1 MVNGFSFFK
10 YERVVKLHFT
20 TENYNLFEQ
29 KAVARGLTFEKFLAK
44 RDYIIYNALARKF
57 STDQQAIA
65 FLVANYAYKND
76 NPIHNIASSDR
87 NYVIWTKRK
96 QSMTNTF
103 REDLDKIALYLEQKN
118 LSTDILF
125 DSKGKIPEL
134 FKIYLSGNVTIET
147 MYLINKLYPYVE
159 EWKKEHSLIWGKE
172 FLLIQKLDRF
182 IKFDEET
189 LRNIYINTLQAD

>member
-1 MVNGFSFFK
+1 MVNGFTFFK
-10 YERVVKLHFT
+10 YDRVVKLHFT
-20 TENYNLFEQ
+20 TEQYNLFDQ
-29 KAVARGLTFEKFLAK
+29 KAVSKGLTFEKFLAK
-44 RDYIIYNALARKF
+44 RDYNVYNALSRKF
-57 STDQQAIA
+57 LTDQHAIA
-65 FLVANYAYKND
+65 FLVANYVYKND

-118 LSTDILF
+118 LLVDVLF

-159 EWKKEHSLIWGKE
+159 GWKKEHSLIWGKE
-172 FLLIQKLDRF
+172 FLLIEKLDRF
-182 IKFDEET
+182 IKFDEEI
-189 LRNIYINTLQAD
+189 LRNIYTNTLQAD